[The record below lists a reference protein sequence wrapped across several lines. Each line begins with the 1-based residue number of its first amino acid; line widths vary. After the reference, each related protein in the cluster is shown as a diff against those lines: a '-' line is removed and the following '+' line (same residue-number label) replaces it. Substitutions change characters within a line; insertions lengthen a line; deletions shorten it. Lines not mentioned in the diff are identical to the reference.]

1 MLKFA
6 RHIAI
11 AIILS
16 AIAWCIGEAVAEW
29 YTDQLRSTGG
39 MVTASEIMGA
49 KFIPLMIA
57 VIVFFAYFKIADT

>member
-1 MLKFA
+1 MLKLA

-29 YTDQLRSTGG
+29 YIGQLKSTGG
-39 MVTASEIMGA
+39 MVTASELMGV
-49 KFIPLMIA
+49 KFIPLTIS